1 MGRDGIEMRILF
13 TKLRHIGD
21 NLLLTPTIVATK
33 RQFPE
38 AEIWVAVR
46 RGTEG
51 ILAGCPEID
60 RIVTTAR
67 PEEGRRTWRDS
78 GADLVSLAEVIRTP
92 FDYAFELG
100 DNDRGRMLVWA
111 SHATVRCTN
120 SYERPEGDPLGH
132 FWKGR
137 FNHLVTSGHGP
148 VHQVLRDYNAV
159 RESLSLPEE
168 PPSLRFAQK
177 AMTPHALMHLPQGSY
192 ALVHA
197 ATRWHSKSWALERWR
212 QVIPELLKTFPQV
225 VISCGPNPREI
236 SEASM
241 LCEGNGGRVITTEG
255 ALSWPQLAGLI
266 DSAGLFVGV
275 DTAAM
280 HLAAAVQCPSVALFG
295 HAPAY
300 QFRPWKSPHR
310 VVRSKDKMIETER
323 YQLPGEE
330 LMQEITVQAV
340 LEAVDSLLA
349 ERKSSQDLPAN
360 RM

>member
-1 MGRDGIEMRILF
+1 MRILF

-78 GADLVSLAEVIRTP
+78 GADLASLAEVIRTP

-100 DNDRGRMLVWA
+100 DNDRGRVLAWA
-111 SHATVRCTN
+111 SGASVRCTN

-137 FNHLVTSGHGP
+137 FTRLITTGHGP

-159 RESLSLPEE
+159 QAALSLPED
-168 PPSLRFAQK
+168 PPPLRFAK
-177 AMTPHALMHLPQGSY
+177 EAMSHHPLLDLRETSY

-197 ATRWHSKSWALERWR
+197 ATRWPSKSWPLERWK

-225 VISCGPNPREI
+225 VISCGPNHREI

-241 LCEGNGGRVITTEG
+241 LCEGSWGRVITTG
-255 ALSWPQLAGLI
+255 GSLSWSQLATLI
-266 DSAGLFVGV
+266 GSAGLFTGV

-310 VVRSKDKMIETER
+310 IVRSKDAMIETER

-330 LMQEITVQAV
+330 LMQEITVHAV

-349 ERKSSQDLPAN
+349 ERNRNQDLQAN
-360 RM
+360 LM

>member
-1 MGRDGIEMRILF
+1 
-13 TKLRHIGD
+13 
-21 NLLLTPTIVATK
+21 
-33 RQFPE
+33 
-38 AEIWVAVR
+38 
-46 RGTEG
+46 
-51 ILAGCPEID
+51 
-60 RIVTTAR
+60 
-67 PEEGRRTWRDS
+67 
-78 GADLVSLAEVIRTP
+78 
-92 FDYAFELG
+92 
-100 DNDRGRMLVWA
+100 
-111 SHATVRCTN
+111 
-120 SYERPEGDPLGH
+120 
-132 FWKGR
+132 
-137 FNHLVTSGHGP
+137 
-148 VHQVLRDYNAV
+148 
-159 RESLSLPEE
+159 
-168 PPSLRFAQK
+168 
-177 AMTPHALMHLPQGSY
+177 
-192 ALVHA
+192 
-197 ATRWHSKSWALERWR
+197 
-212 QVIPELLKTFPQV
+212 
-225 VISCGPNPREI
+225 
-236 SEASM
+236 M

-349 ERKSSQDLPAN
+349 ERKNSQDLPAN